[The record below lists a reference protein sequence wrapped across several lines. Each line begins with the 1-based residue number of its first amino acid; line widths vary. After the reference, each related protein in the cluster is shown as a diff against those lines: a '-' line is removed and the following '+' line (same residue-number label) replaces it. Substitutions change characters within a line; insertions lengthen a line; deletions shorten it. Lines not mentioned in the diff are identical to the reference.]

1 MTVSEIT
8 AVKAELALALADAG
22 LDVMDYIPGRVMP
35 PVVIFTPGSPYLA
48 PETVGN
54 EYELSLDLKAV
65 AMTADNEMATNALD
79 LLVEQVVHAIA
90 QLNYVRFKSVGS
102 PYALEANGATYLSAD
117 VSIALSLTL

>member
-22 LDVMDYIPGRVMP
+22 LDVTDYVPGRVTP
-35 PVVIFTPGSPYLA
+35 PVVIFTAGTPYLA

-54 EYELSLDLKAV
+54 EYELSLELKAV
-65 AMTADNEMATNALD
+65 SMTADNEMATNALD

-90 QLNYVRFKSVGS
+90 QLNYVRLRQVGA
-102 PYALEANGATYLSAD
+102 PYALEVNNATYLTAD
-117 VSIALSLTL
+117 VGIALSLTL